1 MNSENTK
8 NEMEQKEDLENL
20 ATKRLDRELAAKG
33 AILDYYHDKVQV
45 PNGNV
50 LQFDFIKHQGAA
62 AVVPLTEK
70 GTLLLV
76 RQYRNALDRFTLEIP
91 AGGLTGPD
99 EPTIDAAARELEEE
113 TGYASDDL
121 EMLISIYPTVAYS
134 NEKIDV
140 YLARNLRK
148 TSQHLDEDEYL
159 NVEEWE
165 IKDLLKLIFDGT
177 IQDSKTVGAI
187 LALKEKLS
195 EES

>member
-1 MNSENTK
+1 MSKEKIQNEN
-8 NEMEQKEDLENL
+8 ELENL
-20 ATKRLDRELAAKG
+20 ATKRLDRELVAKG
-33 AILDYYHDKVQV
+33 AILDYYHDKVQI

-62 AVVPLTEK
+62 AVVPVTDK

-99 EPTIDAAARELEEE
+99 EPTIEAAARELEEE

-121 EMLISIYPTVAYS
+121 ELLISIYPTVAYS
-134 NEKIDV
+134 NEKIDI
-140 YLARNLRK
+140 YLAKNLRK
-148 TSQHLDEDEYL
+148 TSQHLDEDEFL

-165 IKDLLKLIFDGT
+165 VEDLLKLIFDGT

-187 LALKEKLS
+187 LALKEKMRS
-195 EES
+195 WD